1 MISTDMLVVEG
12 DSGNVGIGTA
22 APSHLLDVEGYIN
35 ANSGIQ
41 FQGDTATANA
51 LDDYEEGTWNVCI
64 RDGSNNAM
72 TNSVGYTCG
81 LYTKIGNVVYVSVF
95 ASTSSLGSTSGQIYI
110 CGFPYTV
117 GGGGDSQ
124 AEYTAFSTGY
134 ASGLAITA
142 GTYISANIIKGSTYA
157 TLRHWD
163 VASGVSGL
171 QASEWSAD
179 GTAIFSGYYFVD

>member
-1 MISTDMLVVEG
+1 M
-12 DSGNVGIGTA
+12 
-22 APSHLLDVEGYIN
+22 
-35 ANSGIQ
+35 
-41 FQGDTATANA
+41 
-51 LDDYEEGTWNVCI
+51 
-64 RDGSNNAM
+64 
-72 TNSVGYTCG
+72 
-81 LYTKIGNVVYVSVF
+81 SVF
-95 ASTSSLGSTSGQIYI
+95 ASTTSLGSTSGQIYI

-117 GGGGDSQ
+117 GGGGNSQ
-124 AEYTAFSTGY
+124 GEYTAFSTGY
-134 ASGLAITA
+134 ASGMAITA